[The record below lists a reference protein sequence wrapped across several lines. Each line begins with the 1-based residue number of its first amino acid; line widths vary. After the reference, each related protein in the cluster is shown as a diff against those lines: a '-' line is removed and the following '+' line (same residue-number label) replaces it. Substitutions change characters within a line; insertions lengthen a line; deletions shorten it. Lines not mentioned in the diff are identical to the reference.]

1 MSEPIDGVRTNV
13 FFSDSQPTR
22 APSGTVAVDASVP
35 EGFVVVSPTFAEQ
48 LTTQH
53 SRWFEATL
61 EATEEFTRDVPNVGE
76 EGLVMLDERGVGKV
90 GAAVKPG
97 SILIG
102 KVAARGTTPLTPEE
116 KLLRAIFGEMAG
128 DVVDRSLRAPPL
140 CSGTVSAVELSP
152 PLARVQVSW
161 SRPLEPGDE
170 LDFDGQRRV
179 VSAIRKV
186 EGDFAT
192 AGVAANARV
201 TKVSCARDA
210 LMVRGIGP
218 YDPQT
223 QLPLGGATLGSDAR
237 DVLASHAPW
246 MLWETMTL
254 KADAVMSR
262 SRAYESLVQH
272 QNPAKDEGA
281 SR

>member
-13 FFSDSQPTR
+13 FFSDSQPTG
-22 APSGTVAVDASVP
+22 APSGTVAIDASVP
-35 EGFVVVSPTFAEQ
+35 EGFVAVSPNFAEQ

-53 SRWFEATL
+53 SCWFEATL

-76 EGLVMLDERGVGKV
+76 EGLAMLDERGVGKV

-97 SILIG
+97 SLLIG

-223 QLPLGGATLGSDAR
+223 QLPLGGATLGADAR